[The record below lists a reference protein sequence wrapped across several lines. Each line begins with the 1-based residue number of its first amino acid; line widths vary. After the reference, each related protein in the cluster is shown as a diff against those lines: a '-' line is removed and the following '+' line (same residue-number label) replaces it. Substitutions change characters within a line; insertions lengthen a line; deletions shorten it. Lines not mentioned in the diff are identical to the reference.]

1 MRRQASVVAVLLALI
16 VSGLAAGAYAQGTQ
30 TGALRGRV
38 LDEQGL
44 PIPGVTVT
52 IASPQMQGSRSG
64 VTAEDG
70 TFVFRQLPAGT
81 YGVLYERAA
90 FGAASH
96 AADVPLGGEFEGTVT
111 MHAAGISEEVQ
122 VVGDAP
128 AALSAPAVGLNVRAG
143 EIDALATSRTLQGIA
158 TLAPNLTENSPNAG
172 QVVINGAFAF
182 DNIFMLNGVDV
193 NDNLFGSPQGLF
205 IEDAIQETQVLTSGI
220 GAEYGRFSGGVVNA
234 ITRSGGNIFRGSYRL
249 NLTNPAWTRETPFEE
264 AQGIEHEGK
273 LSLTHESTL
282 WRSTRAR
289 QALVLWRGPA
299 RRYHDRGGAPAHRCA
314 VQPRG
319 SEPPRRDQ
327 GHRNAQAEPH
337 AAGGLPQQLSAADEP
352 PDVSRVLD
360 RPCRHSGP
368 HDAELVRVH
377 HLPGRRE
384 EQPAGRGAVVAP

>member
-1 MRRQASVVAVLLALI
+1 
-16 VSGLAAGAYAQGTQ
+16 
-30 TGALRGRV
+30 
-38 LDEQGL
+38 
-44 PIPGVTVT
+44 
-52 IASPQMQGSRSG
+52 

-273 LSLTHESTL
+273 LSLTHESTFGGPLVRDRL
-282 WRSTRAR
+282 WFFGAGRLADTTTAEALQLTGVPYSLGDLTAAARSRSPERSGRTTRCRGATSTTFGCRRTARRSPSSRSTLSSFRT
-289 QALVLWRGPA
+289 A
-299 RRYHDRGGAPAHRCA
+299 RRRTGTGSPPTGA
-314 VQPRG
+314 
-319 SEPPRRDQ
+319 S
-327 GHRNAQAEPH
+327 
-337 AAGGLPQQLSAADEP
+337 
-352 PDVSRVLD
+352 
-360 RPCRHSGP
+360 
-368 HDAELVRVH
+368 
-377 HLPGRRE
+377 
-384 EQPAGRGAVVAP
+384 